1 MERTGVMPVLFIFG
15 IRTQIISI
23 MLSAVITEIK
33 KVEHGFKH
41 ILEAGDSLLKDTS
54 QDHLKTAATLIAG
67 GSYQERMLGT
77 WLLGLLS
84 PANNK
89 ALTWLKTKVVAD
101 DNWRVQEMLA
111 KAFDHYCSS
120 IGYEKALPEIR
131 LWLNDPHPNL
141 NRAVVEGLRIW
152 TARPY
157 FKEHPETAIR
167 MISKLKSKES
177 EYLRKSVGNALRDI
191 SKKHRELVLEEVGGW
206 NLEQPHIAFVYK
218 LVMK

>member
-1 MERTGVMPVLFIFG
+1 
-15 IRTQIISI
+15 
-23 MLSAVITEIK
+23 MLPAVIASIK
-33 KVEHGFKH
+33 KEEHGFKH
-41 ILEAGDSLLKDTS
+41 ILEAGDNLLKDTR

-67 GSYQERMLGT
+67 ESYQERMLGT

-84 PANNK
+84 PANDK

-120 IGYEKALPEIR
+120 IGYEKALPEIKG
-131 LWLNDPHPNL
+131 WLNDPHPNL

-152 TARPY
+152 TSRPY
-157 FKEHPETAIR
+157 FKEHPQTAIR
-167 MISKLKSKES
+167 MISKLNSMES

-191 SKKHRELVLEEVGGW
+191 SKKHLELVLEEVKTW
-206 NLEQPHIAFVYK
+206 DVAEPRVAFTYK

>member
-1 MERTGVMPVLFIFG
+1 
-15 IRTQIISI
+15 
-23 MLSAVITEIK
+23 MLSRIIASIK

-41 ILEAGDSLLKDTS
+41 ILEAGDQLLKDTS
-54 QDHLKTAATLIAG
+54 HDPLETAIKLTSG
-67 GSYQERMLGT
+67 ESYQERMLGA

-84 PANNK
+84 PRSNK
-89 ALTWLKTKVVAD
+89 ALTLLKTKVVTD

-131 LWLNDPHPNL
+131 LWLNDPQPNL

-152 TARPY
+152 TSRPY
-157 FKEHPETAIR
+157 FKEHPDVAIK
-167 MISKLKSKES
+167 MISRLKSKES

-191 SKKHRELVLEEVGGW
+191 SKKHGALVEEEIRTW
-206 NLEQPHIAFVYK
+206 DLEQPRIAFVYR
-218 LVMK
+218 LSLIHI

>member
-1 MERTGVMPVLFIFG
+1 
-15 IRTQIISI
+15 
-23 MLSAVITEIK
+23 MLSRIIASIK

-41 ILEAGDSLLKDTS
+41 ILEAGDQLLKDTS
-54 QDHLKTAATLIAG
+54 HDPLETAIKLTSG
-67 GSYQERMLGT
+67 ESYQERMLGA

-84 PANNK
+84 PRSNK
-89 ALTWLKTKVVAD
+89 ALTLLKTKVVTD

-131 LWLNDPHPNL
+131 LWLNDPQPNL

-152 TARPY
+152 TSRPY
-157 FKEHPETAIR
+157 FKEHPDVAIK
-167 MISKLKSKES
+167 MISRLKSKES

-191 SKKHRELVLEEVGGW
+191 SKKHGALVEEEIRTW
-206 NLEQPHIAFVYK
+206 DLEQPRIAFVYR
-218 LVMK
+218 LVAK